1 MGQAICNIYNHL
13 GYRVIG
19 DSHFGD
25 WGGIFGKLIFAWNE
39 LFDLLPNE
47 YDNELR
53 AEMHKK
59 NTHFRQWNKEE
70 QDLWKNK
77 KLNEN

>member
-1 MGQAICNIYNHL
+1 
-13 GYRVIG
+13 
-19 DSHFGD
+19 
-25 WGGIFGKLIFAWNE
+25 LIFAWNE

-47 YDNELR
+47 YDNDLR
-53 AEMHKK
+53 AEIHKK